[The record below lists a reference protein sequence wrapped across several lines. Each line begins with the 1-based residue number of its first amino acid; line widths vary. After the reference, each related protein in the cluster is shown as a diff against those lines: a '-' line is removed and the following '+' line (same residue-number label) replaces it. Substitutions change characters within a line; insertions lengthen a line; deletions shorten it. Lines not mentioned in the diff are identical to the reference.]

1 MEDDNGAQ
9 ASEDLEEVLQGIIQ
23 SLSNLKVDEDHQ
35 GKEETEFLVSYWFST
50 SIECHTMASKLN
62 ADKNNNAY
70 RPWRSELSKI
80 DVWYAS
86 FGSNMWKPRFLC
98 YVEGG
103 QVGYNDSKK
112 MPSISILKIFRRRF

>member
-1 MEDDNGAQ
+1 
-9 ASEDLEEVLQGIIQ
+9 
-23 SLSNLKVDEDHQ
+23 
-35 GKEETEFLVSYWFST
+35 
-50 SIECHTMASKLN
+50 MASKLN
-62 ADKNNNAY
+62 ADKDNNAY
-70 RPWRSELSKI
+70 NPWRSELSKI

>member
-1 MEDDNGAQ
+1 M
-9 ASEDLEEVLQGIIQ
+9 
-23 SLSNLKVDEDHQ
+23 
-35 GKEETEFLVSYWFST
+35 
-50 SIECHTMASKLN
+50 MASKLN

-70 RPWRSELSKI
+70 SPWRSELSKI
-80 DVWYAS
+80 DIWYAS

-112 MPSISILKIFRRRF
+112 KKACNINFKDI